1 MHLALE
7 HLKRKGSR
15 NARLWNVATDEAI
28 NNLLKHEM
36 RIWKKALCSQQ
47 FEEMSAEEIYDE
59 LLKEGTFKKV
69 YGSCGCPDSF
79 DVHYYGDEEKAGG
92 KQQPQSPWQQKGQK
106 PIDAPKMIKDAASFA
121 KSQGKLP
128 AGIERLFKDLLEPT
142 MNWKELLQKY
152 IMAILP
158 QDWTY
163 IKPSKRALAAGFY
176 MPSIVKET
184 VEIVVAVDSSGS
196 ISDEE
201 YAQFLS
207 EIVAMTRAV
216 NNLKATVIVCDA
228 EIQDIVEID
237 NSFNPYM
244 DIKGRG
250 YGGTSCIPVFKWIHE
265 ERNENV
271 KLLVYLTDG
280 YIDEP
285 YEEIYQSGYPVLWV
299 VTAQGRVDFLTKNL
313 GNQIVVQ
320 MPAKLGD

>member
-1 MHLALE
+1 
-7 HLKRKGSR
+7 
-15 NARLWNVATDEAI
+15 
-28 NNLLKHEM
+28 
-36 RIWKKALCSQQ
+36 
-47 FEEMSAEEIYDE
+47 
-59 LLKEGTFKKV
+59 
-69 YGSCGCPDSF
+69 
-79 DVHYYGDEEKAGG
+79 
-92 KQQPQSPWQQKGQK
+92 
-106 PIDAPKMIKDAASFA
+106 
-121 KSQGKLP
+121 
-128 AGIERLFKDLLEPT
+128 
-142 MNWKELLQKY
+142 
-152 IMAILP
+152 
-158 QDWTY
+158 
-163 IKPSKRALAAGFY
+163 LAAGFY

-320 MPAKLGD
+320 MPAKLGS